1 VSNGEIFGRFGV
13 QMRATGEEQRGTYRD
28 TIPREDLIQANPV
41 EAGESASHSALVGQ
55 TVEDE

>member
-13 QMRATGEEQRGTYRD
+13 QMQATGEEQRGT
-28 TIPREDLIQANPV
+28 REDLIQANPV
-41 EAGESASHSALVGQ
+41 EAGESASHSAPVGQ